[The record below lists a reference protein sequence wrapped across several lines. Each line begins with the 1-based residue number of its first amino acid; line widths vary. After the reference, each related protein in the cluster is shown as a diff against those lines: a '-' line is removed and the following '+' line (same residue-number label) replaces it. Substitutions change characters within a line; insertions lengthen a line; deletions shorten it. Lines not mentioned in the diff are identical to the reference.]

1 MVAPNNRVFYA
12 CEAIAIGQVGDPN
25 LINPDLYNPLEFV
38 HGVQS
43 VGINTSFN
51 LEQAFELGQIAIYEN
66 IENLPEVEVT
76 IEKVIDGH
84 PLVYHMATSG
94 SPGANP
100 LTGAGFDLITRTKRR
115 ANVAMAIGSDENSA
129 ISGVGSPGQPRVEI
143 FMSGMFVNSL
153 NYTFPTDGFATES
166 VTLTGNHRRW
176 GALTPFEDGV
186 GPLSNGLRA
195 GGLTGQVGFTAG
207 TVNLMRPPGFSLW
220 NQDYPRASGGIARRE
235 DVLMESSIMPRSIF
249 GVSPLNPTNP
259 IGNNWDQLRKMPRA
273 HISSITISA
282 DLGREDILELGRKSP
297 YYKSVTFPIEV
308 SSEFEVIT
316 VSGDFVNFYEE
327 KQSTPEQPIK
337 VVLRDGTTFDLG
349 NKNRLSSIN
358 YGGGDTGGGNL
369 TITYSFTTQNE
380 LRITPATVFDPP
392 RQQIN
397 P

>member
-12 CEAIAIGQVGDPN
+12 CEAIAIGQVGDAT
-25 LINPDLYNPLEFV
+25 LQNPDLYNPLEFV

-94 SPGANP
+94 TPA
-100 LTGAGFDLITRTKRR
+100 FDLVSRTKRR
-115 ANVAMAIGSDENSA
+115 CNVAMAIGSDENSA
-129 ISGVGSPGQPRVEI
+129 ISGVGTPGQPRVEI

-195 GGLTGQVGFTAG
+195 GGLTGQVGFTAN
-207 TVNLMRPPGFSLW
+207 TVNNMRPPGFSLW
-220 NQDYPRASGGIARRE
+220 NQDYPRGSGGIARRE

-249 GVSPLNPTNP
+249 GVSPTGV
-259 IGNNWDQLRKMPRA
+259 GNNHNISTGRPRA

-297 YYKSVTFPIEV
+297 YYKSTTFPIEV

-327 KQSTPEQPIK
+327 RQSTPEQPIR

-349 NKNRLSSIN
+349 VKNRLSSIN

-380 LRITPATVFDPP
+380 LRITPATVFDPQ